1 LCGLVCFADGPDGLV
16 PRLFRMRREMI
27 ALLKVGGDVD
37 GHGVELPTS
46 ASSACRA
53 RTTRL
58 KAA

>member
-1 LCGLVCFADGPDGLV
+1 
-16 PRLFRMRREMI
+16 MRGEMI
-27 ALLKVGGDVD
+27 AHLVLKVGGDVD